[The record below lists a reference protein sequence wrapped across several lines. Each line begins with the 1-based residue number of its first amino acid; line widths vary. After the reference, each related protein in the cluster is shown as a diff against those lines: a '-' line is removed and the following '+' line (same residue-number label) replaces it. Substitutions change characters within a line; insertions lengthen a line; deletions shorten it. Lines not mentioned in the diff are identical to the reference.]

1 MKLNEMRNMKE
12 PNYSKLRS
20 VLRDPRL
27 YGDPIMRV
35 FAEKSELVGVPAN
48 TYNMVH
54 EGFWDLYCMKP
65 TTPDLS
71 SLKLKGWLNR
81 VNLKASVGPYQD
93 DAEGTADDAAD
104 V

>member
-35 FAEKSELVGVPAN
+35 FAEKSDLVGVPAN

-71 SLKLKGWLNR
+71 S
-81 VNLKASVGPYQD
+81 
-93 DAEGTADDAAD
+93 
-104 V
+104 